1 MGRQTSRAAQTSLCP
16 RNPRSRTITWA
27 LRTISFRIPA
37 VFVFLIFLWC
47 HSSNAREKRQR
58 YFIIY
63 SCTQLVM
70 IQPRNLRSWITAV
83 GLMLLD
89 VFGLS
94 VIALHRF
101 TEAGVRDWQR
111 GQL

>member
-1 MGRQTSRAAQTSLCP
+1 
-16 RNPRSRTITWA
+16 
-27 LRTISFRIPA
+27 
-37 VFVFLIFLWC
+37 
-47 HSSNAREKRQR
+47 
-58 YFIIY
+58 
-63 SCTQLVM
+63 M

-94 VIALHRF
+94 VIALYRF